1 MKKILK
7 SILVLILFKLS
18 ALVLKKYNPKIIAI
32 TGTVGKTSTKDAV
45 YVALSQFESVRKSPK
60 SFNSEFGIPL
70 AILDA
75 DNPGGNL
82 LGWVRVLV
90 EGIILLIFPNHYP
103 RWLVLEVGTDRP
115 GDIQEITRWLSPD
128 VVIVTKLSKVPVH
141 VEAFGSPEYLFEEK
155 GNLVKA
161 LKSGG
166 ILILNADDDDVVAYR
181 NISKDLPAQPGK
193 VVLFGNSTGSDVSA
207 LNHKIIYNEEGVPT
221 GVSFEVLVAGH
232 EDLPLKV
239 ELEGTLGEQHSYHIL
254 AALSLIKVLGE
265 NLTIA
270 VKSFKNES
278 ASLGRMKLIEGVND
292 SIIIDDTYNSS
303 PVAVE
308 EALKT
313 LKSIKLSTKEARKIA
328 ILGDMLELGLYTAE
342 AHKKV
347 GKDVSKIVQILATV
361 GIRSRYTAESA
372 LNEEMD
378 EANIFQFDDSLE
390 VGKFMGDLIK
400 KGDIILIKGSQGVRM
415 ERVVES
421 LMAHPEQAL
430 KLLVRQ
436 DGIWQ
441 NK

>member
-7 SILVLILFKLS
+7 TILIVLLFKLS
-18 ALVLKKYNPKIIAI
+18 ALVLKKYNPKIVAI
-32 TGTVGKTSTKDAV
+32 TGTVGKTSTKDAI

-75 DNPGGNL
+75 DSPGGNL
-82 LGWVRVLV
+82 LGWAKVLV
-90 EGIILLIFPNHYP
+90 EGVVLLIFPNHYP

-115 GDIQEITRWLSPD
+115 GDIAEITKWLTPD
-128 VVIVTKLSKVPVH
+128 VVIVTRLSKVPVH

-166 ILILNADDDDVVAYR
+166 ILILNADDSDVVAYR
-181 NISKDLPAQPGK
+181 NISKDLSAQPGK
-193 VVLFGNSTGSDVSA
+193 VILFGNSAGSDVGA
-207 LNHKIIYNEEGVPT
+207 LNHKIIYNEGGIPT
-221 GVSFEVLVAGH
+221 GVSFEVLVVEH
-232 EDLPLKV
+232 EDLPLKI
-239 ELEGTLGEQHSYHIL
+239 ELKGTLGEQHSYHIL
-254 AALSLIKVLGE
+254 AALCLIKALGE

-270 VKSFKNES
+270 VKSFQNES
-278 ASLGRMKLIEGVND
+278 APPGRMKLVEGFND
-292 SIIIDDTYNSS
+292 SIIIDDSYNSS

-313 LKSIKLSTKEARKIA
+313 LESIKLSSKSSRKIA
-328 ILGDMLELGLYTAE
+328 ILGDMLELWHYTSE
-342 AHKKV
+342 AHKKI
-347 GKDVSKIVQILATV
+347 GKDVSKIAEILATV

-372 LNEEMD
+372 LNAEMN

-390 VGKFMGDLIK
+390 AGKFMRDLIK
-400 KGDIILIKGSQGVRM
+400 KGDIILIKGSQGMRM
-415 ERVVES
+415 EKVVEN
-421 LMAHPEQAL
+421 LMAHPELAE

-436 DGIWQ
+436 GKEWK
-441 NK
+441 NR